1 MKFIHFSDTHLGFS
15 DLTRVDTETGMN
27 QREADFYAA
36 WNQVIDAILDEK
48 PDFVVHAGDLFHTP
62 RPNNRALHCAFE
74 GIQKLSNAGIPF
86 VVVAGNHSTPR
97 IRNTGSI
104 FESIALFPH
113 VYAAWQGAY
122 QRFRIGECAV
132 HCIPHCSLSEEL
144 DAAYE
149 AISVDEDARYQILVT
164 HGAWRET
171 SDETIGSV
179 GEFNEQFIENPE
191 KRTGLTFDYIALG
204 HYHKHIPVGRTIVY
218 SGSTERT
225 SFNETGYSSGYVR
238 VDLQAK
244 KWRYVPISSRPM
256 LSLGPIDCSGL
267 SLDKIYAAIAA
278 LPEDVPDGALIRLE
292 LTHVARDCVLGMSTE
307 TIDSYFPQALY
318 VEKIIHPEAASDI
331 SHSST
336 MIGSLSVEFE
346 RFLKEQQGSELDPG
360 KLLEL
365 GRGLLDQAVSG

>member
-15 DLTRVDTETGMN
+15 DLTRVDAETGIN

-36 WNQVIDAILDEK
+36 WNRVIEAILQEK

-97 IRNTGSI
+97 IRSTGSI

-113 VYAAWQGAY
+113 VHAAWQGRY

-149 AISVDEDARYQILVT
+149 AIEFDPDARYQILVT
-164 HGAWRET
+164 HGAWRES

-191 KRTGLTFDYIALG
+191 KRTGLSFDYIALG
-204 HYHKHIPVGRTIVY
+204 HYHKHIPVGKTIVY

-238 VDLQAK
+238 VDLAAK
-244 KWRYVPISSRPM
+244 KWHYVPIASRPM
-256 LSLGPIDCSGL
+256 LALGPLDCTGMGL
-267 SLDKIYAAIAA
+267 EQVYAAITA
-278 LPEDVPDGALIRLE
+278 LQDDVPEGALVRIE
-292 LTHVARDCVLGMSTE
+292 LRNVARDCVLGMSTE
-307 TIDSYFPQALY
+307 TIDSIFPQALY
-318 VEKIIHPEAASDI
+318 VEKIIHPETAGDI
-331 SHSST
+331 THSST
-336 MIGSLSVEFE
+336 MIGSLPVEFE
-346 RFLKEQQGSELDPG
+346 RFLSEQQGSELDAD
-360 KLLEL
+360 KLLRL
-365 GRGLLDQAVSG
+365 GKDLLDQAVNG